1 MNALV
6 DTGLLL
12 DYLRGDPR
20 AARALGHCTHR
31 SITVLTWTAVM
42 RACPPDRR
50 EATRAF
56 LRSFER
62 LSVSE
67 PVADEAVRLS
77 FARPGLDT
85 ERAINRASAMLNQL
99 VFVTTDASG
108 RQPDDRDVILAYD
121 GRSAPS

>member
-12 DYLRGDPR
+12 DYLRGDER
-20 AARALGHCTHR
+20 AARALGGCTHR
-31 SITVLTWTAVM
+31 AITVLTWLEVM

-62 LSVSE
+62 LSVGE
-67 PVADEAVRLS
+67 PCADEAMRLS
-77 FARPGLDT
+77 FARPRL
-85 ERAINRASAMLNQL
+85 
-99 VFVTTDASG
+99 SG
-108 RQPDDRDVILAYD
+108 A
-121 GRSAPS
+121 GRRP